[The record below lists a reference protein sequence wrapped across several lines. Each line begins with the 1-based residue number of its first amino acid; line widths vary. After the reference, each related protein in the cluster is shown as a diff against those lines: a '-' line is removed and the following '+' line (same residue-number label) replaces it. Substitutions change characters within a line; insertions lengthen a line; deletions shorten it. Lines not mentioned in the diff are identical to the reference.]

1 MVMQGKIGSSRV
13 KLQYKDWNKLKKLVE
28 QIILELGGRFEDSQ
42 SSGGN
47 KVKAKYYLGD
57 KVMTKIWHQTPSA
70 NSAKKNAINDLRK
83 MFVELGIENSSH
95 RLRLVKLVGEI
106 DFSKKYPYSY
116 NFDDLDDIISEI
128 ESTIE

>member
-1 MVMQGKIGSSRV
+1 MRGKIGGSRI
-13 KLQYKDWNKLKKLVE
+13 KLQYKDWNKLKKE
-28 QIILELGGRFEDSQ
+28 TEKILLESGGSYEDSQ
-42 SSGGN
+42 SSGG